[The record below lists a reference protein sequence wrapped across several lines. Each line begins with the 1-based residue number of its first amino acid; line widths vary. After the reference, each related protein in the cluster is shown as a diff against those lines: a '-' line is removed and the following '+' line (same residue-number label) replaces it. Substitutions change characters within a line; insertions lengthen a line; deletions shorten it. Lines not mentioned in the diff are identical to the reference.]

1 MKLGLYSGEQVC
13 RLAKISPTQ
22 LRYWYKTAVFRPETI
37 EGETGSFKRAYSF
50 HDIVGLRTISIL
62 RNQHHVKLDN
72 LREVER
78 RLKSTP
84 DTDWSNVVFYI
95 GQGGKIYFDDPTTGT
110 RMAIEPIGQISLFKV
125 VTVIRSVEGELVLMN
140 RRTKRQIG
148 KIEQSRLVMRAAPVV
163 AGTRIPTSAIYD
175 LHKNGFTVD
184 RIISEYPRLTQRDVR
199 AAIKFQ
205 ELRLAS

>member
-1 MKLGLYSGEQVC
+1 MPVSEDF
-13 RLAKISPTQ
+13 PTQ
-22 LRYWYKTAVFRPETI
+22 LRYWYKTAVFRPEII
-37 EGETGSFKRAYSF
+37 EGETGAFKRAYTF
-50 HDIVGLRTISIL
+50 HDIVGLRTVSIL
-62 RNQHHVKLDN
+62 RNKYHAKLDN

-84 DTDWSNVVFYI
+84 DIDWFNVVFYI
-95 GQGGKIYFDDPTTGT
+95 GQGGKIYFDDPTTDT
-110 RMAIEPIGQISLFKV
+110 RVAIEPIGQTSLFKV
-125 VTVIRSVEGELVLMN
+125 VTVIRNVERELVLMN

-175 LHKNGFTVD
+175 LHNAGFSFD
-184 RIISEYPRLTQRDVR
+184 EIISEYPRLTERDVR
-199 AAIKFQ
+199 AAIRFQ

>member
-1 MKLGLYSGEQVC
+1 MKLGLYSGDQVC
-13 RLAKISPTQ
+13 RLAKISQTQ
-22 LRYWYKTAVFRPETI
+22 LRYWNKTAVFRPEPV
-37 EGETGSFKRAYSF
+37 EGETGPYKRAYTF
-50 HDIVGLRTISIL
+50 RDIVGLRTVSIL
-62 RNQHHVKLDN
+62 RNKYHAKLDN

-78 RLKSTP
+78 RLKRTR

-110 RMAIEPIGQISLFKV
+110 RVSIEPMGQTSLLKV
-125 VTVIRSVEGELVLMN
+125 VTVIRSVERELALMN

-163 AGTRIPTSAIYD
+163 AGTRVPTSAIYD
-175 LHKNGFTVD
+175 LYKNGFSIEQ
-184 RIISEYPRLTQRDVR
+184 IIAEYPRLTNRDVQ